1 MKNLLLIGIQIIA
14 LDQITKGILLY
25 MLSGGFY
32 LYGNYMDVV
41 PYPWL
46 ITRVTSW
53 FNIVFTWN
61 PGTAFSLFREMGSLF
76 LIAVTSVIIGFL
88 GHCLLYR
95 ATNRMEKLAL
105 TMIIAGAIGNL
116 TDRIRFGAVADFID
130 WHAFG
135 YHWPA
140 FNIADISITL
150 GVMVYI
156 LYFLRE
162 RKNGGISK
170 Q

>member
-1 MKNLLLIGIQIIA
+1 M
-14 LDQITKGILLY
+14 
-25 MLSGGFY
+25 
-32 LYGNYMDVV
+32 YGNYIDVV

-53 FNIVFTWN
+53 FNLVFTWN
-61 PGTAFSLFREMGSLF
+61 PGTAFSLFREMGSPS
-76 LIAVTSVIIGFL
+76 LIILTSIIIVVL
-88 GHCLLYR
+88 GHSLIYR
-95 ATNRMEKLAL
+95 ATNKTEKLVL
-105 TMIIAGAIGNL
+105 TLIITGAIGNL
-116 TDRIRFGAVADFID
+116 IDRIRFGAVIDFID

-140 FNIADISITL
+140 FNIADIAISL
-150 GVMVYI
+150 GVVTYL

-170 Q
+170 